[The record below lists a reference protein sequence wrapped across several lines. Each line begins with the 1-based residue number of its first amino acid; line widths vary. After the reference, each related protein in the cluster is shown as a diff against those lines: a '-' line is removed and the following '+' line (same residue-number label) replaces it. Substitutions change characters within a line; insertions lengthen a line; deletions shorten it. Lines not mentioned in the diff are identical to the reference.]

1 MLRDIARFR
10 RAALL
15 AAEVV
20 NRGGGYGGGEDG
32 EAAVKRV
39 VKCYGFMWTFRY
51 SPLFRREKLPFILLA
66 LGYWSTLG
74 LRLLDGAGMDGTSA
88 SDNV

>member
-15 AAEVV
+15 AAEAV
-20 NRGGGYGGGEDG
+20 NGGGAYGGSKDG
-32 EAAVKRV
+32 EAAVHRV

-51 SPLFRREKLPFILLA
+51 VNSQLFRKAKQII
-66 LGYWSTLG
+66 
-74 LRLLDGAGMDGTSA
+74 M
-88 SDNV
+88 